1 MNNLNSNVAVSDNNN
16 DRAIFGCGDRY
27 VMLQKVMRF
36 LESFVALRAE
46 QAAAQGSVGPAM
58 ESWDIEEAMY
68 GICGLLEIETPWA
81 LDEEYFPKGE
91 ERSVQVYEACLDRG
105 LRGLGFHGLLV
116 FNKS

>member
-1 MNNLNSNVAVSDNNN
+1 
-16 DRAIFGCGDRY
+16 
-27 VMLQKVMRF
+27 
-36 LESFVALRAE
+36 
-46 QAAAQGSVGPAM
+46 
-58 ESWDIEEAMY
+58 MY